1 MANDSYVVVGSR
13 RNLPQI
19 YVGAGDGSETGSL
32 RYRTSDSSVGRGS
45 DSGCGTPEADVAD
58 VLISPQF
65 RNRYE
70 VYQSLFLDATNSIL
84 RSYTV
89 YDHRLHLIYSII
101 QDE

>member
-1 MANDSYVVVGSR
+1 MATNDSYVVVGSR

-32 RYRTSDSSVGRGS
+32 RYRTSDSSVGGGS

-70 VYQSLFLDATNSIL
+70 VYQSSFLDATAQEHQSNQVQSM
-84 RSYTV
+84 
-89 YDHRLHLIYSII
+89 II
-101 QDE
+101 G